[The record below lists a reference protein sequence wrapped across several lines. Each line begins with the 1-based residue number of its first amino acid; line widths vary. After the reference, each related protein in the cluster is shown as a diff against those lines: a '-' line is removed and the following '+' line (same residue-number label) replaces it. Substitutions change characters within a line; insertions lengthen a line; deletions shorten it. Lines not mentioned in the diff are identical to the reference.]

1 MSLTAIY
8 GYKWKLELFNSKTY
22 NGQDNAIRDKEKKK
36 HKVSTKSNC
45 NSPTAIILSLLPFFL
60 AMPINI
66 SKVLRPCTADSCEIS
81 QEA

>member
-1 MSLTAIY
+1 MQ
-8 GYKWKLELFNSKTY
+8 LE
-22 NGQDNAIRDKEKKK
+22 IKEKKY
-36 HKVSTKSNC
+36 KVSKKSNC